1 MQRRAMVLAFASA
14 AALGAC
20 AVNIEDHAP
29 PPPALDT
36 QALVDARQGGMAMSV
51 GALGAVSS
59 GYDKKAAPRSYRLP
73 AEGLAKF
80 AHSLPALF
88 DARTAAVAGTSAS
101 AAIWS
106 DGTGFTSRTA
116 QYRDATGALLAAVD
130 AGDDAGIAA
139 ALASTKAA
147 CKACHDTYRTQ

>member
-1 MQRRAMVLAFASA
+1 MQRRAICLALSA
-14 AALGAC
+14 AAALSAC

-29 PPPALDT
+29 PPPAFDA
-36 QALVDARQGGMAMSV
+36 QALVEARQGGMAMSV
-51 GALGAVSS
+51 GALGAVSA
-59 GYDKKAAPRSYRLP
+59 GYDKKAAARSYRLP
-73 AEGLAKF
+73 AEGLASF
-80 AHSLPALF
+80 AKSLPALF
-88 DARTAAVAGTSAS
+88 EPRTATVPGTGAS

-106 DGTGFTSRTA
+106 DPAGFASRTA
-116 QYRDATGALLAAVD
+116 QYRDATGALLAAIE